1 MIKTS
6 NLIAGNSELVD
17 TLKGYNKLI
26 ICTSAVPK
34 IYVTSIMKILLF
46 KFLGIFTNLFD
57 KLLKKTEPTIK
68 PMRPQFYFG
77 PNGTPYHVDWLGT
90 KDQIDAAKAA
100 GIDHVVLLSSMG
112 GMFLLTHLYMHSLT
126 YSLTQY

>member
-1 MIKTS
+1 
-6 NLIAGNSELVD
+6 
-17 TLKGYNKLI
+17 
-26 ICTSAVPK
+26 
-34 IYVTSIMKILLF
+34 MKILLF

-112 GMFLLTHLYMHSLT
+112 GMFLLTNLYMHSLT
-126 YSLTQY
+126 YSLTHY